1 LEPNDLAI
9 RFSPAEMTPSFLD
22 KLLDRLDRVSPD
34 QVQSVLLRLIREKG
48 FLEKVF
54 EALQEGVLILTPD
67 GQATFINR
75 AAGRLFGVEPS
86 EAVGRALSEII
97 PGLSWGA
104 LAVDGSRAIS
114 RDFELFYPESRFL
127 NLYLAPI
134 TDAGEKPGPEDDEHL
149 GFVLLVRDLTQTRR
163 MTEEKIESERLN
175 ALTLLAAGV
184 AHELG
189 NPLNSL
195 NIHLQLLERKLR
207 KSSPQAHAE
216 VRDQLDIAR
225 GEIKRLDFIIAQFL
239 SAIRPTRPQLELE
252 DLNQL
257 IREATRFLEPEIT
270 DRRLTLK
277 LELRADLPLLR
288 VDPGQM
294 KQAFYNLIRNAS
306 QATPP
311 GGKITIRSDLADYE
325 VSVTVTDTGSG
336 IPPEQMGHLFEPFHT
351 TKEKGTG
358 LGLLIVRRIVR
369 EHGGEIAVESAEKM
383 GTRITIHLPLG
394 PKPMRMLPNPPE

>member
-1 LEPNDLAI
+1 
-9 RFSPAEMTPSFLD
+9 MTPSFLD

-54 EALQEGVLILTPD
+54 EALQEGVIILTPD
-67 GQATFINR
+67 GQATFVNR
-75 AAGRLFGVEPS
+75 AAGRLFGVEPA
-86 EAVGRALSEII
+86 EAVGRTLADII
-97 PGLSWGA
+97 PGLSWTGLVTDGA
-104 LAVDGSRAIS
+104 RAVS

-134 TDAGEKPGPEDDEHL
+134 TDEGERPGPEDDESL

-163 MTEEKIESERLN
+163 LTEEKIESERLN

-207 KSSPQAHAE
+207 KSSPQVHDA
-216 VRDQLDIAR
+216 VRDQLEIAR

-239 SAIRPTRPQLELE
+239 SAIRPTRPQLESE

-257 IREATRFLEPEIT
+257 IRDAARFLEPEIA

-294 KQAFYNLIRNAS
+294 KQAFYNLIRNAT

-311 GGKITIRSDLADYE
+311 GGRITIRSDLGEYQII
-325 VSVTVTDTGSG
+325 VTVNDTGTG

-369 EHGGEIAVESAEKM
+369 EHGGEIAIESAENK

-394 PKPMRMLPNPPE
+394 PKPVRMLPSAG

>member
-1 LEPNDLAI
+1 
-9 RFSPAEMTPSFLD
+9 MTPSFLD

-54 EALQEGVLILTPD
+54 EALQEGVIILTPE
-67 GQATFINR
+67 GQATFVNR
-75 AAGRLFGVEPS
+75 AAGRLFGVEP
-86 EAVGRALSEII
+86 AAAAGRPLSDII
-97 PGLSWGA
+97 PGISWPVLVGDGA
-104 LAVDGSRAIS
+104 RSVS

-134 TDAGEKPGPEDDEHL
+134 TDEGDQPIPEDDKHL

-163 MTEEKIESERLN
+163 LTEEKIESERLN

-207 KSSPQAHAE
+207 KSSPQAHTA
-216 VRDQLDIAR
+216 VRDQLEIAR

-257 IREATRFLEPEIT
+257 IRDAARFLEPEIA

-277 LELRADLPLLR
+277 LELRADLPLMR

-294 KQAFYNLIRNAS
+294 KQVFYNLIRNAT

-311 GGKITIRSDLADYE
+311 GGKIAIRSDLADYE
-325 VSVTVTDTGSG
+325 VVVTVSDTGAG

-369 EHGGEIAVESAEKM
+369 EHGGEIAIESAEKK
-383 GTRITIHLPLG
+383 GTRIRIHLPLG
-394 PKPMRMLPNPPE
+394 PKPVRMLPSAR

>member
-1 LEPNDLAI
+1 
-9 RFSPAEMTPSFLD
+9 MTPSFLD
-22 KLLDRLDRVSPD
+22 KLLDRLDRISPD
-34 QVQSVLLRLIREKG
+34 QVQSVLLRLIRQRG

-54 EALQEGVLILTPD
+54 EALQEGVIILTPD
-67 GQATFINR
+67 GQATFVNR
-75 AAGRLFGVEPS
+75 AAGRLFGVDPGS
-86 EAVGRALSEII
+86 TLGRSLPEII
-97 PGLSWGA
+97 PGLSWED
-104 LAVDGSRAIS
+104 LAAEGTRAVS

-134 TDAGEKPGPEDDEHL
+134 VDEGDHPGPDDDEHL

-163 MTEEKIESERLN
+163 VTEEKIESERLN

-207 KSSPQAHAE
+207 KSSPHALDA
-216 VRDQLDIAR
+216 VRDQLEIAR

-257 IREATRFLEPEIT
+257 IRDAARFLEPEIS

-294 KQAFYNLIRNAS
+294 KQVFYNLIRNAT

-311 GGKITIRSDLADYE
+311 GGTITIRSDLADYE
-325 VSVTVTDTGSG
+325 VVVTVSDTGAG

-369 EHGGEIAVESAEKM
+369 EHGGEIAIESAEKR

-394 PKPMRMLPNPPE
+394 PKPVRMLPSSR

>member
-1 LEPNDLAI
+1 
-9 RFSPAEMTPSFLD
+9 MTPSFLD
-22 KLLDRLDRVSPD
+22 KLLGRLDRVSPD
-34 QVQSVLLRLIREKG
+34 QVQSVLLRLIRQKG

-54 EALQEGVLILTPD
+54 EALQEGVIILTPD
-67 GQATFINR
+67 GQATFANR
-75 AAGRLFGVEPS
+75 AAGRLFGLEPS
-86 EAVGRALSEII
+86 SAIGRAMEDII
-97 PGLSWGA
+97 PGLAWASLVA
-104 LAVDGSRAIS
+104 DGSRAIS

-134 TDAGEKPGPEDDEHL
+134 TDEGERPGPEDDEHL

-163 MTEEKIESERLN
+163 LTEEKIESERLN

-207 KSSPQAHAE
+207 KSSPEAHTA
-216 VRDQLDIAR
+216 VREQLEIAR

-252 DLNQL
+252 DVNQL
-257 IREATRFLEPEIT
+257 IRDAARFLEPEIA

-277 LELRADLPLLR
+277 LELRADLPLLP

-294 KQAFYNLIRNAS
+294 KQAFYNLIRNAT

-325 VSVTVTDTGSG
+325 VVIAVSDTGAG

-369 EHGGEIAVESAEKM
+369 EHGGEIAIESAENK
-383 GTRITIHLPLG
+383 GTRIRIHLPLG
-394 PKPMRMLPNPPE
+394 PKPVRMLPNSP

>member
-1 LEPNDLAI
+1 
-9 RFSPAEMTPSFLD
+9 MTPSFLD

-54 EALQEGVLILTPD
+54 EALQEGVIILTPD
-67 GQATFINR
+67 GQATFVNR
-75 AAGRLFGVEPS
+75 AAGRLFGVEPA
-86 EAVGRALSEII
+86 EAVSRTLADII
-97 PGLSWGA
+97 PGLSWTGLVADGA
-104 LAVDGSRAIS
+104 RAVS

-134 TDAGEKPGPEDDEHL
+134 TDEGERPGPEDDESL

-163 MTEEKIESERLN
+163 LTEEKIESERLN

-207 KSSPQAHAE
+207 KSSPQVHDA
-216 VRDQLDIAR
+216 VRDQLEIAR

-239 SAIRPTRPQLELE
+239 SAIRPTRPQLESE

-257 IREATRFLEPEIT
+257 IRDAARFLEPEIA

-294 KQAFYNLIRNAS
+294 KQAFYNLIRNAT

-311 GGKITIRSDLADYE
+311 GGRITIRSDLGEYQII
-325 VSVTVTDTGSG
+325 VTVNDTGTG

-369 EHGGEIAVESAEKM
+369 EHGGEIAIESAENK

-394 PKPMRMLPNPPE
+394 PKPVRMLPSAG